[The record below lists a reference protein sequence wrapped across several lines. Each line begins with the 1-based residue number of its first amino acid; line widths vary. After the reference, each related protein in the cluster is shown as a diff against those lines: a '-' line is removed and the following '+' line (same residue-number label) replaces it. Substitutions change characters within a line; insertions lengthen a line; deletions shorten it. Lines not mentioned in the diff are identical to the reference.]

1 MFYKLPSF
9 EYFKARSVGEAL
21 ELAGKIGD
29 YRFLAGGTDLLV
41 DLKIGRYKPRAIL
54 DIGGLRELS
63 YIINDGSRVRIGAL
77 TRLEDI
83 LRSSVVRERLPLL
96 HEAVYHMA
104 SWQIRSVA
112 TIGGNIGNASPA
124 ADTAPPLLVHDAIVK
139 TRSVRGERAVR
150 LEEFIQGPRRTLLEP
165 GEMIVE
171 FEVPASPGLEEYWA
185 YRKFGRRSAFTL
197 SVVGLAVGAEFLEGS
212 PVFKVSLNSVAPKP
226 VRARS
231 VEEYL
236 KGKTLTDSVIET
248 ASKIVQQD
256 ISPITDVRATAEYRR
271 HLATVLL
278 KDALKEIAGRLRR

>member
-1 MFYKLPSF
+1 VFYKLPSF

-77 TRLEDI
+77 TKLEDI

-104 SWQIRSVA
+104 SWQIRNVA
-112 TIGGNIGNASPA
+112 TIGGNIANASPA

-139 TRSVRGERAVR
+139 TRSVRGERVVR
-150 LEEFIQGPRRTLLEP
+150 LEEFIQGPRKTLLGP

-171 FEVPASPGLEEYWA
+171 FEIPVSPGLEEYWA

-197 SVVGLAVGAEFLEGS
+197 SVVGLAVGAEFREGG

-226 VRARS
+226 VRARR

-236 KGKTLTDSVIET
+236 NGKTLTDSVIET